1 MIGMTP
7 DLQNYYE
14 MITLLMSKMITDKQ
28 ILSKKLMEANDV
40 LIEKVY
46 ELRRKCQDLIELRS
60 APTNLSA
67 RIEEME
73 TIICRID
80 AFTSSAARIMERK
93 VGSVLSAK

>member
-1 MIGMTP
+1 MTP

-80 AFTSSAARIMERK
+80 A
-93 VGSVLSAK
+93 VLSAK